1 MQTKPA
7 QYTQIPH
14 LPFQDPDPSR
24 AGERAG
30 NSKSGMCERTED
42 ESNSGKYKLGI
53 RTQRSGSRTVHTSSC
68 MSVAGPEL

>member
-30 NSKSGMCERTED
+30 NSESGMCERAQD
-42 ESNSGKYKLGI
+42 ESHSGKYMLDI
-53 RTQRSGSRTVHTSSC
+53 RMQRRGSRIVPISSR
-68 MSVAGPEL
+68 MSVAGPEP